1 MARIVTR
8 KEAEGRRFRLRVF
21 AGMFD
26 FLATI
31 GSLILI
37 FACVAL
43 LASLVTWIRNDAK
56 TTFASLLADVR
67 SCEKCGLCRGRM
79 NVVPGEGDPNADLM
93 FIGEGPGA
101 EEDRLG
107 RPFVGRSGELLTK
120 MIHAIGLE
128 RSEVY
133 ICNVVKCRPPANRDP
148 APEEAETCLP
158 YLRAQVALVRPKVIA
173 LLGRV
178 ACQYTLREQISVTR
192 DHGRWF
198 ERKGVWMMPTFH
210 PAALLRD
217 PARKRDAWE
226 DFQKLRDK
234 LREVQ
239 HG

>member
-1 MARIVTR
+1 M
-8 KEAEGRRFRLRVF
+8 RV
-21 AGMFD
+21 
-26 FLATI
+26 
-31 GSLILI
+31 SW
-37 FACVAL
+37 
-43 LASLVTWIRNDAK
+43 S
-56 TTFASLLADVR
+56 SLLADVR

-158 YLRAQVALVRPKVIA
+158 YLRAQVALVRPRVIA

>member
-1 MARIVTR
+1 M
-8 KEAEGRRFRLRVF
+8 RV
-21 AGMFD
+21 
-26 FLATI
+26 
-31 GSLILI
+31 SW
-37 FACVAL
+37 
-43 LASLVTWIRNDAK
+43 S
-56 TTFASLLADVR
+56 SLLADLR
-67 SCEKCGLCRGRM
+67 GCEKCGLCRGRM

-120 MIHAIGLE
+120 MIHAIALE

-158 YLRAQVALVRPKVIA
+158 YLRAQVALVRPRVIA